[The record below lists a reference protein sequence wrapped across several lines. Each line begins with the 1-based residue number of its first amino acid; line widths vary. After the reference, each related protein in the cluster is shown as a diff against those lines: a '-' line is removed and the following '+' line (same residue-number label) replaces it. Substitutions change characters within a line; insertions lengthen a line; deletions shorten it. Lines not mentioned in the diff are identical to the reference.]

1 MAGLCNQDLSG
12 SNAGHV
18 MDAVNIRKTARTALV
33 LIGALMGGI
42 VHADPL
48 PTPEGEVLLTV
59 SGAIETTNG
68 DGIARFDRA
77 MLEAAP
83 RESFETGT
91 IWTEGV
97 ETFEGVSLRT
107 LLDMVGAEGSSVR
120 AYAANDYAIEIP
132 VETIEADVPIVADR
146 RDGATMSLRDKG
158 PLWVIYPFDSDDRYQ
173 SEVVYSR
180 SIWQLNRLEI
190 LE

>member
-1 MAGLCNQDLSG
+1 MNI
-12 SNAGHV
+12 
-18 MDAVNIRKTARTALV
+18 MNIRDAAFAALLAV
-33 LIGALMGGI
+33 GASVAGI

-48 PTPEGEVLLTV
+48 PAPEGDVLLTV

-68 DGIARFDRA
+68 DGVARFDRA

-107 LLDMVGAEGSSVR
+107 ILDMVGAEGSSVR

-132 VETIEADVPIVADR
+132 FETIEAGVPIVADR
-146 RDGATMSLRDKG
+146 RDGAAMSLRDKG
-158 PLWVIYPFDSDDRYQ
+158 PLWIIYPFDSNDRYQ